1 MPLLSPEQ
9 IERLDF
15 KINYRTL
22 NELVDHHLL
31 NAMVEAERPE
41 SVVKTVMAE
50 YIKDIRLSGNV
61 PSMFF
66 ESVFEELEDIVIE
79 IVRKR
84 TYGFLTIGAYKT
96 RAGR

>member
-1 MPLLSPEQ
+1 MLSSEQ

-15 KINYRTL
+15 KIDYRTL

-31 NAMVEAERPE
+31 NAMVEEDRPE

-50 YIKDIRLSGNV
+50 YTKDLRLSGNV
-61 PSMFF
+61 PAIFL

-84 TYGFLTIGAYKT
+84 TYGFMTVGAYKN
-96 RAGR
+96 RNGI

>member
-1 MPLLSPEQ
+1 MLSSEQ

-15 KINYRTL
+15 KIDYRTL

-31 NAMVEAERPE
+31 NAMVEEDRPE

-50 YIKDIRLSGNV
+50 YTKDLRLSGNV
-61 PSMFF
+61 PAIFL
-66 ESVFEELEDIVIE
+66 ESVFEELEEIVIE

-84 TYGFLTIGAYKT
+84 TYGFMTVGAYKT
-96 RAGR
+96 RNGS